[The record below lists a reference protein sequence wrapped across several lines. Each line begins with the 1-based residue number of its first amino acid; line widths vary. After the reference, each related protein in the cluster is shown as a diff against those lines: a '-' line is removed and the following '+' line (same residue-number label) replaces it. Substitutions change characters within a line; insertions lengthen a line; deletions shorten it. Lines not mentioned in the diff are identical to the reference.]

1 MLRSW
6 GLLHAGITASKPA
19 ILARA
24 VGYQTKPQQILSR
37 HPECVDPHDGG
48 RDQIKGVLSRETQS
62 IGIRVFTQMPAPSNE
77 NCPPML
83 TVRFDCGTLDP
94 GAKEPGRAQ
103 CAMPFAAP

>member
-1 MLRSW
+1 MWMTLIPAAMAFSRSSSSVPDPPCRVSRAMLRSW

-48 RDQIKGVLSRETQS
+48 RDQIKGVLS
-62 IGIRVFTQMPAPSNE
+62 P
-77 NCPPML
+77 
-83 TVRFDCGTLDP
+83 
-94 GAKEPGRAQ
+94 
-103 CAMPFAAP
+103 